1 MKTYHVHLISD
12 ATGETLN
19 AIAVAS
25 LSQFEEADATLHPYT
40 MIRSE
45 KQMAAALAGIA
56 ETGGLVMFTLVSA
69 DLRAQLEIGCRALD
83 IPCVAILDPAVEALQ
98 HFLDAETSGLPG
110 QQHQMDAEYFGRI
123 DAIQYTLAHDD
134 GMKTDDLH
142 HADIILVGVSRTSK
156 TPTCMYLAN
165 RGLKVANIPIVPSI
179 PMPPEMDGL
188 TKVLIVG
195 LTTTADRLVHVRKS
209 RLRSMA
215 EPGDSDYADP
225 EAVEDEVAAA
235 RRSFN
240 QRGWPIIDVT
250 RRSIEESAA
259 AISNLYQRHLVTLAN
274 EEGGS

>member
-1 MKTYHVHLISD
+1 MKTFHLHLISD

-25 LSQFEEADATLHPYT
+25 LSQFEGVDATLHPYT

-45 KQMAAALAGIA
+45 KQMVATLAGIA
-56 ETGGLVMFTLVSA
+56 KTGGLVMFTLVSA
-69 DLRAQLEIGCRALD
+69 DLRTQLEVGCRTLE
-83 IPCVAILDPAVEALQ
+83 IPSVAILDPAVGALQ
-98 HFLDAETSGLPG
+98 HFLNAETSGLPG

-165 RGLKVANIPIVPSI
+165 RGLKVANIPIVPGI
-179 PMPPEMDGL
+179 PLPPEMDGL
-188 TKVLIVG
+188 TKVLIIG

-215 EPGDSDYADP
+215 ESGDSDYADP

-240 QRGWPIIDVT
+240 QKGWPIIDVT

-259 AISNLYQRHLVTLAN
+259 AISNLYQRHLVALAH
-274 EEGGS
+274 EEGRS